1 MFKQSLTF
9 ITVFFLVILSSCAGS
24 NNTYKKNFLTEN
36 DIRETLSKN
45 ELKLNYLINDKN
57 KEYFISA
64 LLKSGYK
71 FNIAF
76 DNNGKKLRDRLTES
90 NLSFFCNSFLDDQL
104 DQLENIL
111 FYNNNSKEK
120 LIVAFSNE
128 YKNRINALEE
138 KYPEVRFFLI
148 GDNFDAF
155 SKQITGIESSLKR
168 LNGLESLD
176 RNITINH
183 NPRERKDFNK
193 IFFLTSYDVGKSLV
207 PIFRSYLIN
216 TEFYSTTELL
226 MGASSLKELNDFEN
240 VIIPVPEYLFEEI
253 SLNKDI
259 KSIRDELNKAL
270 IEDLILAEGIYQSN
284 ISNINMMFNS
294 GISKVSRGQCINRN
308 LPLWKVS
315 QDTTNPL

>member
-9 ITVFFLVILSSCAGS
+9 ITVFLLAVLSSCAGS
-24 NNTYKKNFLTEN
+24 NNNFKKNFLTEGN
-36 DIRETLSKN
+36 IKETLSKT

-57 KEYFISA
+57 KEYFISS
-64 LLKSGYK
+64 LLESDYK
-71 FNIAF
+71 FNIVF
-76 DNNGKKLRDRLTES
+76 DDNGKKLRDKLTES

-104 DQLENIL
+104 YQLENIL
-111 FYNNNSKEK
+111 FYNSSREK
-120 LIVAFSNE
+120 LMVAFSNE
-128 YKNRINALEE
+128 YKNRIDALEE
-138 KYPEVRFFLI
+138 KYPEVKFFLI
-148 GDNFDAF
+148 SNNLDAF
-155 SKQITGIESSLKR
+155 SQQITGIESSFKR

-193 IFFLTSYDVGKSLV
+193 IFFLTSYDIGKSLV
-207 PIFRSYLIN
+207 PIFRSYLIS

-240 VIIPVPEYLFEEI
+240 VIIPVPNYLFKEI

-259 KSIRDELNKAL
+259 ISIGDELNKAL
-270 IEDLILAEGIYQSN
+270 IEDLILAERIYQSN

-294 GISKVSRGQCINRN
+294 GISNVSKGQCINRN

-315 QDTTNPL
+315 TGITNPL

>member
-9 ITVFFLVILSSCAGS
+9 ITVFFLAILSSCAGS

-45 ELKLNYLINDKN
+45 ELKLNYLINDQN
-57 KEYFISA
+57 KEYFISS

-71 FNIAF
+71 FNIVF
-76 DNNGKKLRDRLTES
+76 DNNGKKLGDRLTES

-104 DQLENIL
+104 YQLENIL

-128 YKNRINALEE
+128 YKNRINALEK

-168 LNGLESLD
+168 LSGLESLD

-193 IFFLTSYDVGKSLV
+193 IFFLTGYDIGKSLV
-207 PIFRSYLIN
+207 PIFRSYLIS

-240 VIIPVPEYLFEEI
+240 VMIPAPNHLFKKI

-259 KSIRDELNKAL
+259 KDIEDELNKAL

-294 GISKVSRGQCINRN
+294 GISKVSKGQCINRN

-315 QDTTNPL
+315 SDKTNPL

>member
-9 ITVFFLVILSSCAGS
+9 ITVFLLAVLSSCAGS
-24 NNTYKKNFLTEN
+24 NNFKKNFLTED
-36 DIRETLSKN
+36 DIRETLSKA

-57 KEYFISA
+57 KEYFISS
-64 LLKSGYK
+64 LLESGYK
-71 FNIAF
+71 FNIVF
-76 DNNGKKLRDRLTES
+76 DDNGKKFRDKLTES

-104 DQLENIL
+104 YQLENIL
-111 FYNNNSKEK
+111 FYNNNSREK
-120 LIVAFSNE
+120 LIVAFSSE
-128 YKNRINALEE
+128 YKNRIDALEE
-138 KYPEVRFFLI
+138 KYPEVKFFLI
-148 GDNFDAF
+148 SNNLDAF
-155 SKQITGIESSLKR
+155 SQQITGIESSFKR

-193 IFFLTSYDVGKSLV
+193 IFFLTSYDIGKSLV
-207 PIFRSYLIN
+207 PIFRSYLID

-240 VIIPVPEYLFEEI
+240 VIIPVPSYLFKEI

-259 KSIRDELNKAL
+259 ISIEDELNKAL
-270 IEDLILAEGIYQSN
+270 IEDLILAERIYQSN

-294 GISKVSRGQCINRN
+294 GISKVSKGQCINRN
-308 LPLWKVS
+308 LPLWEVS
-315 QDTTNPL
+315 TGITNPL

>member
-9 ITVFFLVILSSCAGS
+9 ITVFLLVILSSCAGS
-24 NNTYKKNFLTEN
+24 NNNLKKNFLTEN

-57 KEYFISA
+57 KEYFISS
-64 LLKSGYK
+64 LLESGYR
-71 FNIAF
+71 FNIVF
-76 DNNGKKLRDRLTES
+76 DNNGKKLRDKLIES

-104 DQLENIL
+104 YQLENIL

-120 LIVAFSNE
+120 LIVAYSNE
-128 YKNRINALEE
+128 YKNRINALNEE
-138 KYPEVRFFLI
+138 YPEVKFLLI
-148 GDNFDAF
+148 SNNFDVF
-155 SKQITGIESSLKR
+155 TKQITGIESSLKR
-168 LNGLESLD
+168 LNRLESLD

-193 IFFLTSYDVGKSLV
+193 IFFLTGYDIGKSLV
-207 PIFRSYLIN
+207 PIFRSYLIS

-240 VIIPVPEYLFEEI
+240 VMIPVPSYLFKKI
-253 SLNKDI
+253 SLNENI
-259 KSIRDELNKAL
+259 KNIEDELNKAL
-270 IEDLILAEGIYQSN
+270 VEDLILAEAIYQSN

-294 GISKVSRGQCINRN
+294 GISKVSKGQCINRN
-308 LPLWKVS
+308 LPLWEV
-315 QDTTNPL
+315 TPNITNPL

>member
-9 ITVFFLVILSSCAGS
+9 ITVFLLAVLSSCAGS
-24 NNTYKKNFLTEN
+24 NNDFKKNFLTEN
-36 DIRETLSKN
+36 DIRETLSKT

-57 KEYFISA
+57 KEYFISS
-64 LLKSGYK
+64 LLESDYK
-71 FNIAF
+71 FNIVF
-76 DNNGKKLRDRLTES
+76 DENGKKLKDRLTES

-104 DQLENIL
+104 YQLENIL
-111 FYNNNSKEK
+111 FYNNNSREK

-128 YKNRINALEE
+128 YKNRIDALEE
-138 KYPEVRFFLI
+138 KYPEVKFFLI
-148 GDNFDAF
+148 SNNLDAF
-155 SKQITGIESSLKR
+155 SQQITGIESSFKR

-193 IFFLTSYDVGKSLV
+193 IFFLTGYDIGKSLV
-207 PIFRSYLIN
+207 PIFRSYLIS

-240 VIIPVPEYLFEEI
+240 VIIPVPNYLFKEI

-259 KSIRDELNKAL
+259 KSIEDELNKAL

-294 GISKVSRGQCINRN
+294 GISKVSKGQCINRN

-315 QDTTNPL
+315 PDTTNPL

>member
-57 KEYFISA
+57 KEYFISS

-71 FNIAF
+71 FNIVF

-128 YKNRINALEE
+128 YKNRINALEK

-168 LNGLESLD
+168 LSGLESLD

-193 IFFLTSYDVGKSLV
+193 IVFLTGYDIGKSLV
-207 PIFRSYLIN
+207 PIFRSYLIS

-294 GISKVSRGQCINRN
+294 GISKVSKGQCINRN

-315 QDTTNPL
+315 SDKTNPL

>member
-9 ITVFFLVILSSCAGS
+9 ITVFLLAVLSSCAGS
-24 NNTYKKNFLTEN
+24 SNNFKKNFLTEN
-36 DIRETLSKN
+36 DIRETLSKT
-45 ELKLNYLINDKN
+45 ELRLNYLMNDKN
-57 KEYFISA
+57 KEYFISS
-64 LLKSGYK
+64 LLESDYK
-71 FNIAF
+71 FNIVF
-76 DNNGKKLRDRLTES
+76 DENGKKLKDRLTES

-128 YKNRINALEE
+128 YKNRINALEK

-168 LNGLESLD
+168 LSGLESLD

-193 IFFLTSYDVGKSLV
+193 IFFLTSYDIGKSLV
-207 PIFRSYLIN
+207 PIFRSYLID

-240 VIIPVPEYLFEEI
+240 VIIPVPSYLFKEI

-259 KSIRDELNKAL
+259 ISIEDELNKAL
-270 IEDLILAEGIYQSN
+270 IEDLILAERIYQSN

-294 GISKVSRGQCINRN
+294 GISKVSKGQCINRN
-308 LPLWKVS
+308 LPLWEVS
-315 QDTTNPL
+315 NGITNPL

>member
-9 ITVFFLVILSSCAGS
+9 ITVFLLAALSSCAGS
-24 NNTYKKNFLTEN
+24 NNFKKNFLTED
-36 DIRETLSKN
+36 DIRETLSKT

-57 KEYFISA
+57 KEYFISS
-64 LLKSGYK
+64 LLESGYK
-71 FNIAF
+71 FNIVF
-76 DNNGKKLRDRLTES
+76 DDNGKKFRDKLTES

-104 DQLENIL
+104 YQLENRL
-111 FYNNNSKEK
+111 FYNNNSREK

-128 YKNRINALEE
+128 YKNRIDALEE
-138 KYPEVRFFLI
+138 KYPEVKFFLI
-148 GDNFDAF
+148 SNNLDTF
-155 SKQITGIESSLKR
+155 SQQITGIDSSFKR

-193 IFFLTSYDVGKSLV
+193 IFFLTSYDIGKSLV
-207 PIFRSYLIN
+207 PIFRSYLID

-240 VIIPVPEYLFEEI
+240 IIIPVPSYLFKEI

-259 KSIRDELNKAL
+259 ISIEDELNKAL
-270 IEDLILAEGIYQSN
+270 IEDLILAERIYQSN

-294 GISKVSRGQCINRN
+294 GISKVSKGQCINRN
-308 LPLWKVS
+308 LPLWEVS
-315 QDTTNPL
+315 TGITNPL

>member
-9 ITVFFLVILSSCAGS
+9 ITVFLLAVLSSCAVSS
-24 NNTYKKNFLTEN
+24 NDFKKNFLTED
-36 DIRETLSKN
+36 DIRETLSKT

-57 KEYFISA
+57 KEYFISS
-64 LLKSGYK
+64 LLESGYK
-71 FNIAF
+71 FNIVF
-76 DNNGKKLRDRLTES
+76 DENGKKFIDKLTES

-104 DQLENIL
+104 YQLENIL
-111 FYNNNSKEK
+111 FYNNNSREK

-128 YKNRINALEE
+128 YKNRIDTLEE
-138 KYPEVRFFLI
+138 KYPEVKFFLI
-148 GDNFDAF
+148 SNNLDTF
-155 SKQITGIESSLKR
+155 SQQITGIESSFKR

-193 IFFLTSYDVGKSLV
+193 IFFLTSYDIGKSLV
-207 PIFRSYLIN
+207 PIFRSYLID

-240 VIIPVPEYLFEEI
+240 VIIPVPSYLFKEI

-259 KSIRDELNKAL
+259 ISIEDELNKAL
-270 IEDLILAEGIYQSN
+270 IEDLILAERIYQSN

-294 GISKVSRGQCINRN
+294 GISKVSKGQCINRN
-308 LPLWKVS
+308 LPLWEVS
-315 QDTTNPL
+315 TGITNPL